1 MAERIKIAEP
11 NPSHCS
17 SCFSQKPRMVHVD
30 FGAYY
35 DGPVIRDSEG
45 VVQNVIDDLIICRDC
60 LRRAGLLVGLGEVE
74 KVEQELHNAV
84 EENDRLMERLRGLQ
98 LYVDKMEEAMALRP
112 NGKPKPRKVAA

>member
-74 KVEQELHNAV
+74 KVEAELQNAV
-84 EENDRLMERLRGLQ
+84 TENDDLMEQIRGLKA
-98 LYVDKMEEAMALRP
+98 YISKFEEAMALRP
-112 NGKPKPRKVAA
+112 NGKSRKVAA